1 MNSTETAHQD
11 ALHLKMQRVYHLLVA
26 AYGLRRW
33 SAGKH
38 MAPLD
43 ELVLTILSQ
52 HTSDVNS
59 IRAFEELRQRLPTWD
74 EVANVSLSELA
85 DAIRSGGL
93 AVQKAPR
100 IQAALRAI
108 HERSGGYALDFLKHL
123 SLEDARAY
131 LTSLKGVGPKTAAIV
146 LLFSLGRPALPVDTH
161 VHRVSQRLG
170 LIGPRT
176 SEAQAHA
183 ILEPLLEP
191 EQMYTFHIDMIT
203 HGRQV
208 CKAQRPLCEIC
219 PLQSECDYYQHGN
232 PQLANRQPPALGKPA
247 TVHGLNVADDEEID

>member
-1 MNSTETAHQD
+1 
-11 ALHLKMQRVYHLLVA
+11 MQRVYHLLVA

-59 IRAFEELRQRLPTWD
+59 IRAFEELRQRLPTW
-74 EVANVSLSELA
+74 EQVANAPLSEIA

-100 IQAALRAI
+100 IQSALRSI
-108 HERSGGYALDFLKHL
+108 YAQRGDYSLDFLKDM
-123 SLEDARAY
+123 SLEDARAW
-131 LTSLKGVGPKTAAIV
+131 LTTLNGVGPKTAAIV

-161 VHRVSQRLG
+161 IHRVTQRLG
-170 LIGPRT
+170 LIGLKT
-176 SEAQAHA
+176 SEAQAHK

-191 EQMYTFHIDMIT
+191 NQMYTFHIDMIT
-203 HGRQV
+203 HGRQI

-219 PLQSECDYYQHGN
+219 PLQRECDYYQRGD
-232 PQLANRQPPALGKPA
+232 PQLAQRRPISIGKPQ
-247 TVHGLNVADDEEID
+247 TVHGLNVEDDEEN